1 MQPRGKEGQQH
12 PGLQEEEHHQQ
23 DKGPDP
29 SSFLS
34 ASEATSGVLGPVLG
48 SPVQESCL
56 SKPSKMAWGFE
67 HLSYEDRLRG
77 LAEERRGPGE
87 GKAQGGSW
95 QCV

>member
-48 SPVQESCL
+48 SPVQESCW
-56 SKPSKMAWGFE
+56 SEPSKMVQGLE
-67 HLSYEDRLRG
+67 HFSYEDRLRG

-87 GKAQGGSW
+87 GKAQGGPW